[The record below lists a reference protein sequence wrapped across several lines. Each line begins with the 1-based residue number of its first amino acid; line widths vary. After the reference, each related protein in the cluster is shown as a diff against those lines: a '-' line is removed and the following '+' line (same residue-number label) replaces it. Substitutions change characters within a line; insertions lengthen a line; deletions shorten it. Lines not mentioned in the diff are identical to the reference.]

1 MNLLN
6 EPKPETFQYGFL
18 TSKTA
23 RILSD
28 YSPGEVLDGERIRL
42 LSQANNFVEQILNGE
57 ALVSGDKDNLAPSM
71 EALEVFHYGVGAL
84 SVMERMQLTA
94 RLENRS
100 GMRDF
105 FSEIRSTLSALQS
118 GSPNGSASPERIKI
132 AAKFFDVIA
141 DALLNE
147 ALECSHPDFAPTV

>member
-18 TSKTA
+18 TSRTA
-23 RILSD
+23 RILTE
-28 YSPGEVLDGERIRL
+28 YSPGESLDRERTRL
-42 LSQANNFVEQILNGE
+42 LTQANKFMEQILNGE
-57 ALVSGDKDNLAPSM
+57 ALVSGDKDNLAPSV

-84 SVMERMQLTA
+84 SVMERMQLVA
-94 RLENRS
+94 RLEDRNEVRE
-100 GMRDF
+100 F
-105 FSEIRSTLSALQS
+105 FSDIRSTLAALQNPN
-118 GSPNGSASPERIKI
+118 PNGSASPERIKT

-147 ALECSHPDFAPTV
+147 ALECSHPDFAPSV

>member
-23 RILSD
+23 RILNA
-28 YSPGEVLDGERIRL
+28 YSKGEALDAERVRL
-42 LSQANNFVEQILNGE
+42 LNQANIFMDQILNGE

-84 SVMERMQLTA
+84 SVMERMQLVA
-94 RLENRS
+94 RLEDRNGVRE
-100 GMRDF
+100 F
-105 FSEIRSTLSALQS
+105 FSEIRSTLAALQS
-118 GSPNGSASPERIKI
+118 ASPNGNASPERIKT

-141 DALLNE
+141 DALLDE
-147 ALECSHPDFAPTV
+147 ALECSHPDFAPSV